1 MLDLRQRSSRSKPVA
16 VPPRLVI
23 SRRAEANERDRTG
36 SRFRVKEHC
45 RHVDTDCVFRRV
57 LLAPIRSTHRSDR
70 STFSPSARAARDFTL
85 RESLTKVSTVR
96 ELYDDT
102 ATEEQHV

>member
-1 MLDLRQRSSRSKPVA
+1 M
-16 VPPRLVI
+16 
-23 SRRAEANERDRTG
+23 
-36 SRFRVKEHC
+36 
-45 RHVDTDCVFRRV
+45 
-57 LLAPIRSTHRSDR
+57 
-70 STFSPSARAARDFTL
+70 FSLSARAARDLTL